1 MVRIVIVAKY
11 CYYEFKQI
19 IHPNAILPVRYSGHL
34 VKEDIIT
41 KILAFVILYLT
52 TIAIG
57 ILVLSASGM
66 GFQESIGGLIT
77 CLGGVGP
84 GLGIVGP
91 AGNYATIPEF
101 SKWFLSFI
109 MLVGRLELFTVFLL
123 FTPTFWK
130 K

>member
-1 MVRIVIVAKY
+1 MGKTNVTPAVVTPYGVKPMG
-11 CYYEFKQI
+11 CCEQI
-19 IHPNAILPVRYSGHL
+19 DPKFLPVADDPNNALTVTDEGL
-34 VKEDIIT
+34 
-41 KILAFVILYLT
+41 FV
-52 TIAIG
+52 
-57 ILVLSASGM
+57 
-66 GFQESIGGLIT
+66 
-77 CLGGVGP
+77 P
-84 GLGIVGP
+84 DDGIVGP